1 MKNDNRLYKNNGS
14 ITLFVLVSM
23 LFFVTILT
31 TTYVNLGNRQQS
43 QREETEIIKKQ
54 YAKTDEEIEKLYS
67 ETAKKYPRIM
77 LTTVQNDVEYS
88 VNEETEEN
96 LNCKVGYA
104 GELKD
109 NQIILVNKSNEDNFV
124 KYTDEIEITENCNI
138 ISVIGNVIE
147 NTENIDL
154 KNKYISVDGGNNFV
168 LYSDEM
174 EIDLENESTVIAE
187 LTDKKTMVS
196 ITKMI

>member
-43 QREETEIIKKQ
+43 QRKETEIIKKQ

>member
-1 MKNDNRLYKNNGS
+1 MKNYNRLCKNNGS
-14 ITLFVLVSM
+14 ITLFVLISM

-54 YAKTDEEIEKLYS
+54 YAKTDEKIEKLYS

-109 NQIILVNKSNEDNFV
+109 NQIILVNKSNENNFV

-138 ISVIGNVIE
+138 MSVIGNVIE

-174 EIDLENESTVIAE
+174 EIDIENESTVIAE